1 MKTVYRTFLVLSALF
16 MAAAANSQPGT
27 YILNGAAV
35 QNTCNC
41 YTLTGE
47 VNTQSGSVWNASK
60 ISLNDPF
67 DFVFNVFLGCKDA
80 DGADGIVFI
89 LQPIS
94 TSIGTA
100 GGGMGFQGIAPSIGI
115 ALDTWQNIDL
125 NDPVFDHISIQANG
139 NSTHGSDLAGPVQAS
154 VSNANIEDCQWHT
167 FRISWDP
174 ATQKLQTYFDGQ
186 FRLETTID
194 LVADIFNNDPMVYW
208 GFSAATGGSN
218 NLQQF
223 CTALNPGFNANTTAN
238 GVCLGTPVAYT
249 NTSES
254 FAPITSYYWDFGDGT
269 TSILPDPAPHL
280 YSLPGAYNVKLAITG
295 LDGCFS
301 DTLRRTV
308 YVGDFPVAAIEVI
321 DTCAGSSPRIS
332 DLSTVTVGNINN
344 WTWNLNGN
352 PFTSAATPNLQ
363 LNGLSAGTYD
373 LELTVTSIF
382 GCTSQPATETLN
394 MLPRPL
400 IQANGDDGCAGVPVL
415 FSANQLDNAT
425 FISQWNW
432 QFGDGQ
438 VSTIQNPQHV
448 FANTGTYAVQVNAM
462 ADNGC
467 SSETV
472 SIPVFINSATANAGN
487 DTLVVKDT
495 PFQLQG
501 SGGTAYNWSPPVGLD
516 NPTIANPQGSLQDDV
531 TYTLTVTT
539 PEGCTDTDEI
549 TVTVFKG
556 SAVYVPTGF
565 TPNNDGLN
573 DLLRPYLP
581 GIQKL
586 EYFTVYNRWG
596 QIVFTSKTIGEGWN
610 GWYKGKAQ
618 ASGSYVWTLKAVD
631 FAGKIYQLKGTT
643 TLIR

>member
-1 MKTVYRTFLVLSALF
+1 MKNVCGIILILPAILITLVVAG
-16 MAAAANSQPGT
+16 QPGT
-27 YILNGAAV
+27 YILNGSAV

-47 VNTQSGSVWNASK
+47 VNFQSGSVWNASK

-115 ALDTWQNIDL
+115 ALDTWQNTDL

-154 VSNANIEDCQWHT
+154 ANSANIEDCQWHT

-174 ATQKLQTYFDGQ
+174 VTHLLRTYFDGQ
-186 FRLETTID
+186 FRLEATID
-194 LVADIFNNDPMVYW
+194 LVANIFNNDPMVFW

-218 NLQQF
+218 NRQQF
-223 CTALNPGFNANTTAN
+223 CTALNPGFSANTTAN
-238 GVCLGTPVAYT
+238 GVCLGTPVVFT
-249 NTSES
+249 NISES

-269 TSILPDPAPHL
+269 TSTLPSPPSHL
-280 YSLPGAYNVKLAITG
+280 YSSPGSYNVKLAITG

-301 DTLRRTV
+301 DTLQRTV
-308 YVGDFPVAAIEVI
+308 YVGDFPVAGFEVT
-321 DTCAGSSPRIS
+321 DTCAGSPPRIN
-332 DLSTVTVGNINN
+332 DLSTVAVGNINN
-344 WTWNLNGN
+344 WTWSLYGN
-352 PFTSAATPNLQ
+352 QVSSAATPNLQ
-363 LNGLSAGTYD
+363 LAGLPAGPYE

-382 GCTSQPATETLN
+382 GCTSQPVMETFLII
-394 MLPRPL
+394 PRPQ
-400 IQANGDDGCAGVPVL
+400 IEATGDNGCADLPVL
-415 FSANQLDNAT
+415 FSGNQLDNAT
-425 FISQWNW
+425 FITQWNW

-438 VSTIQNPQHV
+438 GSTMQNPQHIY
-448 FANTGTYAVQVNAM
+448 ANTGTYAVQVNAL

-467 SSETV
+467 PSTTI
-472 SIPVFINSATANAGN
+472 SIPVVINRAIANAGN
-487 DTLVVKDT
+487 DTLVIKDT

-501 SGGTAYNWSPPVGLD
+501 SGGVLYNWSPAVGLN
-516 NPTIANPQGSLQDDV
+516 NPQIANPQAVLQDDI

-549 TVTVFKG
+549 SVTVFKG
-556 SAVYVPTGF
+556 AAVYVPTGF

-573 DLLRPYLP
+573 DLLRPYMP

-610 GWYKGKAQ
+610 GWYKGGQ
-618 ASGSYVWTLKAVD
+618 QPSGSYVWTLKAVD
-631 FAGKIYQLKGTT
+631 FAGKVYQLSGTT